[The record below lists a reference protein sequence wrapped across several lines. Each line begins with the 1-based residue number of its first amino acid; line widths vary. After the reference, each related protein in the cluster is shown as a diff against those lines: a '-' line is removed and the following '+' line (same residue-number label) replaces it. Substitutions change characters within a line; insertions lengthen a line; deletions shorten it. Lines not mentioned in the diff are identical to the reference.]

1 MFASERTNNNMKE
14 KQFNLLEEPWIKVL
28 TSDMKEKEVSLFD
41 LFVHAHEYKQLAGET
56 ATQDAAVFR
65 FLLAILA
72 TVFYRYEIDGTDSL
86 LSEEDND
93 SQPDDVL
100 ERWREYW
107 EQGHFSE
114 KVFRSYL
121 ESCSE
126 RFWLFHPETP
136 FYQVADLEYG
146 TDYQVSCMMGNIK
159 ESNNSATKHHFS
171 LAEGEQLQQLNYS
184 EATRWLIYFNAYAVN
199 VKTDKRAP
207 GTDNAVGIGRLG
219 SLGFILVQRDT
230 LFETLLINLCPL
242 KDGKKLWNPPQP
254 TWEKKVCKLQ
264 AREIGIPDNIPEA
277 YSLLSRRIC
286 LQEQDG
292 MVVGLKVMG
301 GDYYPLEND
310 VSEQM
315 TMWKCKVDG
324 KTKKK
329 SELPKIHDPKVH
341 IWREFTT
348 LICDDANN
356 ATKPR
361 IPGLIKWL
369 NKLIDEEII
378 SSDEIVI
385 INSIGL
391 VYGDAMRY
399 TFGDCVC
406 DNISLSAGL
415 LDDLGAIWR
424 QRISDEIAKCE
435 SAADAIGRL
444 CDEIGDVLY
453 GKDSNKKAANKNQLA
468 QKFYSILDKSFRD
481 WLLSIQPIEDDMEVK
496 AYEWERVAWAAGK
509 QVVENYISSLGNAIY
524 RVKKNDKKKSGSIPD
539 IYNGYLIKLATIYPK
554 LE

>member
-1 MFASERTNNNMKE
+1 MFASERTHNNMKE

-28 TSDMKEKEVSLFD
+28 TNDMKEREVSLLE
-41 LFVHAHEYKQLAGET
+41 LFSHAHEYRQLAGET
-56 ATQDAAVFR
+56 ATQDAAIFR

-86 LSEEDND
+86 LSEEND
-93 SQPDDVL
+93 SDPNDVI
-100 ERWREYW
+100 ERWREYR

-114 KVFRSYL
+114 KVFRNYL
-121 ESCSE
+121 ESCGE

-146 TDYQVSCMMGNIK
+146 TDYNTACMMGNIK

-171 LAEGEQLQQLNYS
+171 LAEGEKIQRLCYS
-184 EATRWLIYFNAYAVN
+184 KATRWLIYFNAYAVN
-199 VKTDKRAP
+199 VKTDKKAP
-207 GTDNAVGIGRLG
+207 GTANAVGIGRLG
-219 SLGFILVQRDT
+219 SLGFVMVQRDS

-242 KDGKKLWNPPQP
+242 KDGEKLWGSPQP
-254 TWEKKVCKLQ
+254 SWEKKVCRSQ

-286 LQEQDG
+286 LREQDG
-292 MVVGLKVMG
+292 TVAGLKVMG
-301 GDYYPLEND
+301 GDFYPLDND

-315 TMWKCKVDG
+315 TMWKCIVDS

-329 SELPKIHDPKVH
+329 NELPKIHDPEVH

-348 LICDDANN
+348 LICDDASKE
-356 ATKPR
+356 TKPR
-361 IPGLIKWL
+361 IPGLIKWIY
-369 NKLIDEEII
+369 KLIDEGII
-378 SSDEIVI
+378 SSGEIVI

-391 VYGDAMRY
+391 IYGDAMRY
-399 TFGDCVC
+399 TFGDCVY

-415 LDDLGAIWR
+415 LNDLGAIWR
-424 QRISDEIAKCE
+424 QRISDEVAKCE
-435 SAADAIGRL
+435 SAADAIRKL
-444 CDEIGDVLY
+444 CDAIGDILY
-453 GKDSNKKAANKNQLA
+453 GKDPNKKMANKNQLV
-468 QKFYSILDKSFRD
+468 QKFYSMLDKSFRD
-481 WLLSIQPIEDDMEVK
+481 WLLSIQPMEDDMEKK
-496 AYEWERVAWAAGK
+496 AYEWECMAWAAGK
-509 QVVENYISSLGNAIY
+509 QVVESYISSLGNAVY

-539 IYNGYLIKLATIYPK
+539 IYNMYLIKLATIYPK

>member
-1 MFASERTNNNMKE
+1 MFVSERIDNNMKE

-28 TSDMKEKEVSLFD
+28 TNDMKEKEVSLLD
-41 LFVHAHEYKQLAGET
+41 LFSHAHEYRQLAGET
-56 ATQDAAVFR
+56 ATQDAAIFR

-86 LSEEDND
+86 LSEEND
-93 SQPDDVL
+93 SDPDDVI
-100 ERWREYW
+100 ERWREYK
-107 EQGHFSE
+107 EQGYFSE
-114 KVFRSYL
+114 KVFRNYL
-121 ESCSE
+121 ENHGE

-146 TDYQVSCMMGNIK
+146 TDYNIACMMGNIK

-171 LAEGEQLQQLNYS
+171 LAEGEKIQRLSYS

-199 VKTDKRAP
+199 VKTDKNAP
-207 GTDNAVGIGRLG
+207 GTGNAVGIGRLG

-242 KDGKKLWNPPQP
+242 KDGEKLWGSPQP
-254 TWEKKVCKLQ
+254 SWEKKVCRLQ
-264 AREIGIPDNIPEA
+264 AREIGIPENIPEA

-286 LQEQDG
+286 LQEQNG

-310 VSEQM
+310 ESEQM
-315 TMWKCKVDG
+315 TMWRYKKDS
-324 KTKKK
+324 KTGKK
-329 SELPKIHDPKVH
+329 SEFPKVHDPKVH

-348 LICDDANN
+348 LICYDAGNE
-356 ATKPR
+356 TR
-361 IPGLIKWL
+361 IPGLVKWMNL
-369 NKLIDEEII
+369 LIDEEII
-378 SSDEIVI
+378 GRDEIVV

-415 LDDLGAIWR
+415 LNELGAIWR

-435 SAADAIGRL
+435 NVADAIRKL
-444 CDEIGDVLY
+444 CDEIGEVLY
-453 GKDSNKKAANKNQLA
+453 GKNPNKKDANKKQLV
-468 QKFYSILDKSFRD
+468 QKFYSTLDKSFRD
-481 WLLSIQPIEDDMEVK
+481 WLISIQPMEDDMEK
-496 AYEWERVAWAAGK
+496 KEYEWERVAWAAGK

-524 RVKKNDKKKSGSIPD
+524 RVKENDKKKSGSIPD
-539 IYNGYLIKLATIYPK
+539 IYNMYLIKLATIYPQ